1 MPPHRWQP
9 TRLPRPC
16 DSPGK
21 NIGSLSKDQIHDPLC
36 WKHGVLTTGLP
47 GKSKDSDLSHGTD
60 QYFHY
65 HPTFPNY
72 LHITI
77 CIFLTT
83 KCLSV
88 VLCKIRVFKKN
99 VMYLFIFGCFGSLL
113 LCMALCSCR
122 LQAVGHVGSV
132 LWHIGFVAPRQVGYS
147 QIRNWTC
154 VYCRGKQILNHWT
167 TTAVPRILKDILW
180 ISVTWQLVLKLYW
193 SIFQDLRCPPSIS
206 PSKTSWLNVSLLTP
220 MHIYLIS
227 FLKSAHFW
235 NSF

>member
-1 MPPHRWQP
+1 MAA
-9 TRLPRPC
+9 TRLPRPW

-21 NIGSLSKDQIHDPLC
+21 NTGSLSRDQIHDPLC
-36 WKHGVLTTGLP
+36 CKRGVLTTGLP

-60 QYFHY
+60 QYFHCR
-65 HPTFPNY
+65 PTFPNY
-72 LHITI
+72 LHIII

-88 VLCKIRVFKKN
+88 VLCKIRVFKKMLCIYSFL
-99 VMYLFIFGCFGSLL
+99 VALGLCGCAW
-113 LCMALCSCR
+113 ALCSCR
-122 LQAVGHVGSV
+122 LQAVGHVGLV

-147 QIRNWTC
+147 QIRDWTC
-154 VYCRGKQILNHWT
+154 VYCRGKQILNHRT
-167 TTAVPRILKDILW
+167 TTAVPRVSKDILW
-180 ISVTWQLVLKLYW
+180 ISVAWQLVLKLYW

-220 MHIYLIS
+220 MHVYLIS